1 MLKETIQFTLGK
13 QPLIKEKIIILE
25 EADGGKAVIFPM
37 YREKAD
43 YAHAEVAAIGEVL
56 ELTGKWGTD
65 KKTNAPQFFVDS
77 VFNAKIAKE
86 EMQSN
91 PPVNVNNGKPH
102 EMKPP
107 SFHPT
112 QMPDKLSMKAT
123 LQENMKKNF
132 YPGPL
137 FDGDPYE
144 INPEV
149 DFIESDTIKVVTA
162 PESKVKIYTDSRL
175 WWMEKHETM
184 RNKMILT
191 PKLRE
196 LYLAQH
202 DISALYSTSILT
214 DEEEI
219 EKRPVPGPDSF

>member
-1 MLKETIQFTLGK
+1 MLKETIKFTLGK

-77 VFNAKIAKE
+77 VYSAKIAKE
-86 EMQSN
+86 ETQSN
-91 PPVNVNNGKPH
+91 PPVNVNTGKPQH
-102 EMKPP
+102 LP
-107 SFHPT
+107 
-112 QMPDKLSMKAT
+112 QT
-123 LQENMKKNF
+123 LTLAKKTTLVENMTKNF

-137 FDGDPYE
+137 FDGDPYA

-149 DFIESDTIKVVTA
+149 DFIESDTIKVVTTTA
-162 PESKVKIYTDSRL
+162 SKSKFYTDSRL
-175 WWMEKHETM
+175 CWFEKHDVM
-184 RNKMILT
+184 RNKMIMPPRL
-191 PKLRE
+191 KE
-196 LYLAQH
+196 MYLAQH
-202 DISALYSTSILT
+202 NTSALFSTSILT

-219 EKRPVPGPDSF
+219 EKTPVPDGCPTEF